1 MPGAASRLQ
10 PEYTRALRAY
20 VTHGAELD
28 LMQAYALGRQ
38 SLTGGLTTLVALHG
52 EAMKQILR
60 AGAGATDAAKA
71 ADRATQFLAEA
82 LAPFEMTVRGF
93 QETNARLSEAN
104 TELQRAAQMK
114 DDFLAHMSHE
124 LRTPL
129 NSVLGFSQLLLHG
142 TGGPLT
148 DQQERYVA
156 NIHRSGGLLLSLV
169 NDLLDLSKIRAGL
182 MTVSAESVAVDAVVD
197 ECLAHVDPQAEEKRV
212 QLQGRV
218 RSTIRARADR
228 ARLTQVLLNLLS
240 NGIKFTPEGGTVAV
254 AAASQRR
261 TVTIAVS
268 DTGVGIPHDQQ
279 ANVFDEFVQLDP
291 GREQGRLGT
300 GLGLTL
306 SRRLVELMG
315 GSLELQSE
323 PGAGSVFKI
332 ALPASQRPGRGRVTE
347 RSAVAP

>member
-1 MPGAASRLQ
+1 MPDAASRLQ
-10 PEYTRALRAY
+10 AEYTRALRAY
-20 VTHGAELD
+20 VADGGELE

-38 SLTGGLTTLVALHG
+38 SLSEGLTRLVALHG

-60 AGAGATDAAKA
+60 GTSELADAGWAV
-71 ADRATQFLAEA
+71 DRATQFLAEA

-104 TELQRAAQMK
+104 TEMHNAARLK
-114 DDFLAHMSHE
+114 DEFLAQMSHE

-129 NSVLGFSQLLLHG
+129 NSVLGFAQLLLNE
-142 TGGPLT
+142 TSGPLNEK
-148 DQQERYVA
+148 QRRYCS
-156 NIHRSGGLLLSLV
+156 NIRQGGDLLLNLV

-182 MTVSAESVAVDAVVD
+182 MRVSTESVGLEGVVD
-197 ECLAHVDPQAEEKRV
+197 KCLTQVYPQAEEKRL
-212 QLQGRV
+212 QLQ
-218 RSTIRARADR
+218 RSVPSDISVRADR

-254 AAASQRR
+254 AAEARLS

-268 DTGVGIPHDQQ
+268 DTGIGIPYDQQ
-279 ANVFDEFVQLDP
+279 ASVFDEFVQLDP

-315 GSLELQSE
+315 GSLDLESQ
-323 PGAGSVFKI
+323 PGTGTVFTI
-332 ALPASQRPGRGRVTE
+332 VLPAVRQR
-347 RSAVAP
+347 SWW